1 MAEKSL
7 VDCLQWLT
15 SSEYLDDAIEYV
27 LRIVQN
33 YYQSDRVYI
42 IEADVKNNVANNTY
56 EICAEGVSPQID
68 HLQNVPLETISF
80 WMEQFEIRDYIKIN
94 NIEELGEDRRLEYD
108 ILKNRALKASW
119 QFPSLT
125 KER

>member
-1 MAEKSL
+1 MKWLGNDAYLLSFRTDSGGIVPHDESCSAFMAEKSL

-56 EICAEGVSPQID
+56 EICAEGVSP
-68 HLQNVPLETISF
+68 
-80 WMEQFEIRDYIKIN
+80 
-94 NIEELGEDRRLEYD
+94 
-108 ILKNRALKASW
+108 
-119 QFPSLT
+119 
-125 KER
+125 